1 MPPFDIG
8 ELIMNSDEVGL
19 RRLVDALNADP
30 PDPRIEP
37 ERGYLLH
44 VLAVAHLQKYE
55 ETSRRDFLESAL
67 SLLRRSIDEGGAAEW
82 HSYDVANLATALM
95 LEYQLTGQLSTLEEA
110 IAASRQSVSLDPQT
124 GDERAGRLSTLGHL
138 LEVRATSF
146 NSAGDLDEAIGRLE
160 ESVRVPDVSD
170 QKRSECW
177 SNLAGALRDRYER
190 YGNLDALR
198 QAVTAL
204 RRSVDAAPDG
214 SQLERDNRVNL
225 AGAIRTHA
233 IATGDLTDLDQ
244 SIRDI
249 EAIVNGVPHDDP
261 SLRHYLHNLGMGYL
275 VRARRTGGIDDLRR
289 AQSALRDALERTSPE
304 HQKHASIGLNLAEA
318 YSRDA
323 ERSEQALDLHDMI
336 VDHPS
341 APAGVRFEAA
351 ETAGYLR
358 LAAGNTR
365 DALLSL
371 SKAVDLLPSVAWR
384 GSTYQDRQTAV
395 GERSGTGAAA
405 AACAIAENDPA
416 AALDLLETGRAI
428 LWRQLIEAR
437 TDLKRIGLVRPDLA
451 DRLEAVQVQLG
462 ASHHP

>member
-1 MPPFDIG
+1 
-8 ELIMNSDEVGL
+8 
-19 RRLVDALNADP
+19 
-30 PDPRIEP
+30 
-37 ERGYLLH
+37 
-44 VLAVAHLQKYE
+44 
-55 ETSRRDFLESAL
+55 
-67 SLLRRSIDEGGAAEW
+67 
-82 HSYDVANLATALM
+82 
-95 LEYQLTGQLSTLEEA
+95 
-110 IAASRQSVSLDPQT
+110 
-124 GDERAGRLSTLGHL
+124 
-138 LEVRATSF
+138 
-146 NSAGDLDEAIGRLE
+146 
-160 ESVRVPDVSD
+160 
-170 QKRSECW
+170 
-177 SNLAGALRDRYER
+177 
-190 YGNLDALR
+190 
-198 QAVTAL
+198 
-204 RRSVDAAPDG
+204 
-214 SQLERDNRVNL
+214 VNL